1 MVGTVGTDE
10 EVGALS
16 GDAHLFVTA
25 TRSRAR
31 VWDVA
36 THRVVGTFAT
46 GGRTPMHFT
55 PDGILFKAPQGG
67 QAQIRRTD
75 GRVVRTFSGDLDP
88 EFVSPLGT
96 LLVGE
101 TTSGPAT
108 DSPQVVVY
116 RTTAGTPLVR
126 RVPLP
131 AGTDMCLAT
140 NAFGPR
146 SFVMTCLLKSTGT
159 STPAARAY
167 EVDYSGGAARPL
179 SPARGQ
185 TFLVRQVGGARFG
198 SYTKD
203 PDSCSMRLTRLTPTT
218 ATLPP
223 RLNVTGSDRFP
234 IGTHGSSLLYVEFK
248 DTTGC
253 GPSKPPTRLAIG
265 SYDVATGTA
274 RTLVGS
280 TRADRE
286 TVTSLVLVSADS

>member
-1 MVGTVGTDE
+1 MLDEGLEGVDRAAAQGVVTDVSGVHAATAPVAAKAAGPVAAARADGSLAYTLRSPDGTTRLVVRSATGTTSVVGTVGTDE

-16 GDAHLFVTA
+16 GDAHLVVTA

-131 AGTDMCLAT
+131 AGTDMCLAS

-179 SPARGQ
+179 SPPR
-185 TFLVRQVGGARFG
+185 
-198 SYTKD
+198 
-203 PDSCSMRLTRLTPTT
+203 PTPTRCW
-218 ATLPP
+218 P
-223 RLNVTGSDRFP
+223 RCCTKALT
-234 IGTHGSSLLYVEFK
+234 
-248 DTTGC
+248 
-253 GPSKPPTRLAIG
+253 
-265 SYDVATGTA
+265 
-274 RTLVGS
+274 
-280 TRADRE
+280 
-286 TVTSLVLVSADS
+286 